1 MGRTDLNSPE
11 TNVKHEK
18 TKSRPR
24 KNYNKYGDEQ
34 NDRGKSRLRSRSSS
48 RSSSR

>member
-11 TNVKHEK
+11 RNVKHEK
-18 TKSRPR
+18 TISRSR
-24 KNYNKYGDEQ
+24 KKYNKYGDEK

-48 RSSSR
+48 RSPSR